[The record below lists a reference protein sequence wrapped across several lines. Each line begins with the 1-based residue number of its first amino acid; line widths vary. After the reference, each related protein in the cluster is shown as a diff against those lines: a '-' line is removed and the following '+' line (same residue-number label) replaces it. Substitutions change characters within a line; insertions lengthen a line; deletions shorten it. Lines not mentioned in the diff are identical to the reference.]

1 MAMELH
7 PDKNGN
13 TPEATTAFQKIQAAY
28 EYLIQKLQTPK
39 GGSNRQKHRKTKKTQ
54 KHRHTKHHRKTHRV
68 RV

>member
-28 EYLIQKLQTPK
+28 ETLKEYLSKQK
-39 GGSNRQKHRKTKKTQ
+39 GGSKRRKYRKT
-54 KHRHTKHHRKTHRV
+54 HRHTKRHRRTHG
-68 RV
+68 